1 MGFIEK
7 QTDPTTPM
15 HWKGNMQADYFYPAG
30 IAGDK
35 FFQHLKQNDTFLATK
50 CSKCNKV
57 LFPPRLYCEDCF
69 IEISDDNWIEVPAS
83 GTIRLFTVAKLNAHG
98 EKMKEPRVMAL
109 IDVEKTDS
117 SMLGVIK
124 TQDLESNLQGA
135 KVKAVLRPKDKREG
149 TMKDILH
156 FELI

>member
-15 HWKGNMQADYFYPAG
+15 HWKGNMQADYLYPAG

-57 LFPPRLYCEDCF
+57 FFPPRLYCEDCYV
-69 IEISDDNWIEVPAS
+69 EISDDNWIEVPAS
-83 GTIRLFTVAKLNAHG
+83 GMIRLFTVAKLNAHG
-98 EKMKEPRVMAL
+98 INMKEPRIMAL
-109 IDVEKTDS
+109 IDVDNTDS

-124 TQDLESNLQGA
+124 VQDIDSDLQGA
-135 KVKAVLRPKDKREG
+135 KVKAVLKPKDKREG

>member
-35 FFQHLKQNDTFLATK
+35 FFQHLKQHDTFLATK
-50 CSKCNKV
+50 CSECNKV

-69 IEISDDNWIEVPAS
+69 MEISNDNWIEVPAS
-83 GTIRLFTVAKLNAHG
+83 GTIRVFTVAILNAHG
-98 EKMKEPRVMAL
+98 EKMKEPKVMAL
-109 IDVEKTDS
+109 IDVENTDG

-124 TQDLESNLQGA
+124 TQNLEANLQGA
-135 KVKAVLRPKDKREG
+135 KVKAIFKPKDKREG
-149 TMKDILH
+149 TMKDILYY
-156 FELI
+156 ELI

>member
-15 HWKGNMQADYFYPAG
+15 HWRGNMQADYFYPAG

-57 LFPPRLYCEDCF
+57 LFPPRLYCEDCY

-83 GTIRLFTVAKLNAHG
+83 GTIRLFTVVKLNAHG
-98 EKMKEPRVMAL
+98 EKMKEPKIMAL
-109 IDVEKTDS
+109 IDVENTDGS
-117 SMLGVIK
+117 TLGIIK
-124 TQDLESNLQGA
+124 TQDIDSNLQGA
-135 KVKAVLRPKDKREG
+135 KVKAILRPKDKREG

>member
-7 QTDPTTPM
+7 QTDPSTPM

-35 FFQHLKQNDTFLATK
+35 FFQHLKQMDTFLATK
-50 CSKCNKV
+50 CHKCSKV
-57 LFPPRLYCEDCF
+57 LFPPRLYCEDCY

-98 EKMKEPRVMAL
+98 IKMKEPRIMAL
-109 IDVEKTDS
+109 IDVDKTDG

-124 TQDLESNLQGA
+124 TQDLDSDLQGA
-135 KVKAVLRPKDKREG
+135 KVKAVLKPKDKREG

>member
-7 QTDPTTPM
+7 QTNPTTPM
-15 HWKGNMQADYFYPAG
+15 HWVGNMQADYFYPAG

-35 FFQHLKQNDTFLATK
+35 FFQHLKKNDTFLATK

-69 IEISDDNWIEVPAS
+69 IEIPDENWIEVPAS
-83 GTIRLFTVAKLNAHG
+83 GTIRLFTIAKLNAHG
-98 EKMKEPRVMAL
+98 EKMKEPRIMAL
-109 IDVEKTDS
+109 IDVENTNS
-117 SMLGVIK
+117 STLGVIK
-124 TQDLESNLQGA
+124 TQNLEANHQGA
-135 KVKAVLRPKDKREG
+135 KVKAILKPKDKREG

-156 FELI
+156 YELI

>member
-30 IAGDK
+30 VAGDK
-35 FFQHLKQNDTFLATK
+35 FFQHLKQNDSFLATK
-50 CSKCNKV
+50 CTKCNKV
-57 LFPPRLYCEDCF
+57 LFPPRLYCEDCY
-69 IEISDDNWIEVPAS
+69 IEISDDNWMEVPAS

-98 EKMKEPRVMAL
+98 EKMKEPKIMAL
-109 IDVEKTDS
+109 IDVENTDGS
-117 SMLGVIK
+117 TLGIIK
-124 TQDLESNLQGA
+124 TQNLEANLQGA
-135 KVKAVLRPKDKREG
+135 KVKAVFRPKDKREG

-156 FELI
+156 YELI